1 MTISRRF
8 LAIGAIGAALAIP
21 LFIVYLLVW
30 DRTATAEQA
39 HAKVNAGWARE
50 QALHGPW
57 LVVPYIDR
65 RLETVA
71 GSNPTKQVLVDRDD
85 ALLIAPDDLKVAATL
100 TPQVRKLSL
109 FETVVYQT
117 DLAVDASFAAPKLS
131 HGDVDPALLDWSQ
144 AYVVLS
150 VDDARGFG
158 GAIPR
163 FRIDGRLVEAEPGS
177 RGITVG
183 GGALSAPAGLT
194 TAPAGTIR
202 LSARLPLKGS
212 QSFGVEGHARRLTV
226 DLAST
231 WPHPSFDGGL
241 LSDSVLPDSRTIS
254 DKGFRAHW
262 STSYLAQNRP
272 LVERASADRATGTR
286 IAEVRL
292 VEPVDLYSQVE
303 RSLKYGILF
312 IALTFLT
319 FFTYDVVG
327 KRRVPM
333 LAYALVGLG
342 LVLFFLLLLALA
354 EYIGFTPAY
363 ALAAAALIG
372 LIAAYSKAVLG
383 GTARAAVIGGV
394 LSLLYGTL
402 YVLLQL
408 EDYALLAGSLI
419 LFAAL
424 AVLMYVTRH
433 VGDGEDGS
441 EDGEPAI
448 A

>member
-8 LAIGAIGAALAIP
+8 LAIGAIGAALALP

-30 DRTATAEQA
+30 DRTATAAQA

-50 QALHGPW
+50 QAVHGPW
-57 LVVPYIDR
+57 LVVPYVEQK
-65 RLETVA
+65 LETVA
-71 GSNPTKQVLVDRDD
+71 TPAKQVVTLRED
-85 ALLIAPDDLKVAATL
+85 ALLIAPDDLKVAASL
-100 TPQVRKLSL
+100 KPQVRKLSL

-117 DLAVDASFAAPKLS
+117 DLAVDASFAAPKLG
-131 HGDVDPALLDWSQ
+131 HGDVDPALLDWSR
-144 AYVVLS
+144 AYYVLS
-150 VDDARGFG
+150 VDDPRGFG

-177 RGITVG
+177 RGIKLE

-194 TAPAGTIR
+194 AAPAGTIR

-212 QSFGVEGHARRLTV
+212 QSVGVEGHARRLTV

-231 WPHPSFDGGL
+231 WPHPSFDARAD
-241 LSDSVLPDSRTIS
+241 SASVLPDSRTIGPQ
-254 DKGFRAHW
+254 GFRAHW
-262 STSYLAQNRP
+262 STSYLAQSRP
-272 LVERASADRATGTR
+272 LVERASADRTTGTR

-383 GTARAAVIGGV
+383 GPARAAVIGGV

-433 VGDGEDGS
+433 VGDGEDGG
-441 EDGEPAI
+441 EDGEPII